1 LDTAAIDTLR
11 KSVGDDSAFLA
22 EITASFLEDSPAQLD
37 QLRVAAEEDDAGTT
51 RRAAHTLKSNAA
63 TFGLTEVEALCRE
76 LEQRASEGDMA
87 GAADSVAAIGAA
99 LEDGHAA
106 LREAVPEAGA

>member
-1 LDTAAIDTLR
+1 MDTAAIDVLR
-11 KSVGDDSAFLA
+11 KNVGDDSAFLA

-37 QLRVAAEEDDAGTT
+37 QLRMAAEDDDAATT
-51 RRAAHTLKSNAA
+51 RRVAHTMKSNAA
-63 TFGLTEVEALCRE
+63 TFGLTEVEALCRR
-76 LEQRASEGDMA
+76 LEQRADEGDMT

-106 LREAVPEAGA
+106 LREAIPEAAA

>member
-1 LDTAAIDTLR
+1 MDIAAIDVLR
-11 KSVGDDSAFLA
+11 KTVGDDSAFLA
-22 EITASFLEDSPAQLD
+22 EITASFLEDSGAQLE
-37 QLRVAAEEDDAGTT
+37 QLRAAAEGDDAATT

-99 LEDGHAA
+99 LQEGHAA
-106 LREAVPEAGA
+106 LREALPEAEA